1 MFQIRPEEPRDRDAA
16 LAVERLAFGSDEEVA
31 IVEAVRDD
39 PGSFALVADDE
50 GDIVGHVQ
58 CSRAWIGEESVVAL
72 GPVGVVPR
80 RQGQGIGSA
89 LIRGAV
95 DRAREL
101 GEPAVILLGSQRFYP
116 RFGFEPGSR
125 FGLRNP
131 FTGVRNPDGFVVAEE
146 DFMLAVLDDRARR
159 LHGEVRWHRAFGQA
173 G

>member
-1 MFQIRPEEPRDRDAA
+1 MPQIRLEEWDDRPAA
-16 LAVERLAFGSDEEVA
+16 LDVERLAFGSDVEVA

-39 PGSFALVADDE
+39 PGSFALVADDD

-80 RQGQGIGSA
+80 RQGRGIGSA
-89 LIRGAV
+89 LIRGAL

-101 GEPAVILLGSQRFYP
+101 GEPAVVLLGSQRFYP

-131 FTGVRNPDGFVVAEE
+131 FAGVRPDGFVVAED